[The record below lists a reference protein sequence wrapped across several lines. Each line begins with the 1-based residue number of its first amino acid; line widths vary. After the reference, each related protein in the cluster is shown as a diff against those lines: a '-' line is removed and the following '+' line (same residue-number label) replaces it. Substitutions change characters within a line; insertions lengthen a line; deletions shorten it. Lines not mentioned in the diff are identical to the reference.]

1 MEQSCDQAINRST
14 DWTGIYCRF
23 LSFAIV
29 DPIFHAERFGRLPI
43 IFLQAC
49 LENLFE
55 THKEQVNAQSISTA
69 KLSGLVFSA
78 LSGKGKKP
86 SLEDFLPYEIKKGSN
101 DLQEETMVAM
111 KWALKHEKMP
121 PAIVG
126 LIGVELG

>member
-23 LSFAIV
+23 LCFCIV
-29 DPIFHAERFGRLPI
+29 VPIFNAGRVGRLPVV
-43 IFLQAC
+43 FLQAC
-49 LENLFE
+49 LENLFA
-55 THKEQVNAQSISTA
+55 THKEEVNAQSISTA

-101 DLQEETMVAM
+101 DLQNETIEAM

-121 PAIVG
+121 PAIIG
-126 LIGVELG
+126 LIGAELG

>member
-23 LSFAIV
+23 LSFTIV
-29 DPIFHAERFGRLPI
+29 DPIFHAERFGRLPVV
-43 IFLQAC
+43 FLQTC

-78 LSGKGKKP
+78 LSEKGKKP
-86 SLEDFLPYEIKKGSN
+86 NLEDFLPYAIQKGSN
-101 DLQEETMVAM
+101 NLKEETVEAM
-111 KWALKHEKMP
+111 MWALKHEKMP
-121 PAIVG
+121 PTIVG
-126 LIGVELG
+126 LIGAELG

>member
-1 MEQSCDQAINRST
+1 LEQSCDQAINRST

-43 IFLQAC
+43 VFLQAC

-69 KLSGLVFSA
+69 
-78 LSGKGKKP
+78 
-86 SLEDFLPYEIKKGSN
+86 N
-101 DLQEETMVAM
+101 
-111 KWALKHEKMP
+111 
-121 PAIVG
+121 IVG
-126 LIGVELG
+126 LIGAELG